1 MLSRNAMTRHARAVG
16 LPRGYVLTAM
26 IAAALAPKAYAEPT
40 EKKGVAPSASGTV
53 TFDPDFLPKGSAAHI
68 DISRFEKAG
77 YITPGTYRADV
88 VLNQQWRARED
99 VTFATEP
106 GSDETQ
112 LCLDAQSLSRYGV
125 DVWKVAMAAAEGKA
139 ERLPEGRFCAPLSR
153 YIPDATM
160 SFDMGNQELTLT
172 VPQIYEQ
179 RNARGYVDPS
189 QWDAGTTAAT
199 VSYNANAY
207 TNTGGTNYSSGYLGI
222 NAAAHSGSWHVYHQG
237 SLNLS
242 SFGGTSYQSAATYL
256 QHDLPAWREQ
266 LTAGDLFTSGEM
278 FDSVRVRGV
287 RLATEDRMLPQ
298 SLRGFAPVVRGVAET
313 NARVVVRQNG
323 YLIYETNAAPGPFVI
338 DDLYPTG
345 YGGDLNVEVIE
356 ADGRVKRFVV
366 PFSTVTQ
373 LLRPGIDRWSATV
386 GKVNGLNLQDAPNI
400 LQGTYQRGLTN
411 ILTAYGGV
419 TLASGYRSVLA
430 GSAINT
436 QVGAFSL
443 DVTQAQQS
451 VSGQST
457 SNGVSVRLG
466 YNKNI
471 VETGTNLAFAAY
483 RYSTNGFVGL
493 SDMVA
498 VRDAAARGI
507 PTDTVLRQRSRLDVN
522 LAQSL
527 GEKAGSLNVSGS
539 MRNYWSGG
547 GSQLDYTI
555 GYSNNWRNLTY
566 SITAQRTRESLSAPG
581 RWNEFSQIPGAID
594 APIPTIDSRWDT
606 RVFFTVSIPLGS
618 KVSSPTVTATH
629 NQSHRDGSSTQVSLS
644 GNAGEDQRIG
654 YGVTAGRN
662 DGSSALSANARYNGS
677 YGQVGTNYSQ
687 GNGYRQFG
695 VGASG
700 GLVVHGGGVT
710 FAPTLGETIGLI
722 YAPDAAGA
730 RVQNGQGA
738 VVDRRGYAVVPS
750 LNPYELNTV
759 ALDPKGMSTGTE
771 LKSTTVSVAPRAG
784 SVVKLTYETKAGRAL
799 IIDSQQADGK
809 PLPFGAQVE
818 DDQGTNVG
826 VVGQAS
832 RVIATGLLASG
843 GLTVRWGEGA
853 ENSCRINVT
862 LPDKPA
868 ASGYERFDAVCEPL
882 AAAAAPA
889 AEPLK
894 TSSAFSQA
902 PQPHG
907 AVLTKA
913 RFSSMRTTPSSRTEM
928 QG

>member
-1 MLSRNAMTRHARAVG
+1 MTKQARALG
-16 LPRGYVLTAM
+16 LPRGYVLSAM

-40 EKKGVAPSASGTV
+40 ETDAAPSASGTV
-53 TFDPDFLPKGSAAHI
+53 TFDPDFFPKGTAARI

-88 VLNQQWRARED
+88 VLNRQWRARED
-99 VTFATEP
+99 ITFVTES
-106 GSDETQ
+106 GSQETQ

-160 SFDMGNQELTLT
+160 SFDMGSQELTLT

-179 RNARGYVDPS
+179 RQARGYVDPS

-207 TNTGGTNYSSGYLGI
+207 TNSGGANYSSGYLGM
-222 NAAAHSGSWHVYHQG
+222 NAAVHQGSWHLYHQG
-237 SLNLS
+237 SLSLS
-242 SFGGTSYQSAATYL
+242 SVGGSGYQSAATYL

-278 FDSVRVRGV
+278 FDSVRVRGI

-323 YLIYETNAAPGPFVI
+323 YVIYETNAAPGPFVI

-345 YGGDLNVEVIE
+345 YGGDLHVEVTE

-366 PFSTVTQ
+366 PFSTVAQ
-373 LLRPGIDRWSATV
+373 LLRPGVDRWSATV
-386 GKVNGLNLQDAPNI
+386 GKVNGRNLQDAPNI

-411 ILTAYGGV
+411 LLTAYGGV

-430 GSAINT
+430 GGAVNT
-436 QVGAFSL
+436 DVGAFSM

-457 SNGVSVRLG
+457 SNGMSVRLG

-471 VETGTNLAFAAY
+471 VDTGTNLAFAAY
-483 RYSTNGFVGL
+483 RYSTSGFVGL
-493 SDMVA
+493 NDMVA
-498 VRDAAARGI
+498 VRDAAARGL
-507 PTDTVLRQRSRLDVN
+507 PTDTVLRQRSRVDVN

-527 GEKAGSLNVSGS
+527 GQKAGSLNVSAS

-555 GYSNNWRNLTY
+555 GYSNQWRNLTY
-566 SITAQRTRESLSAPG
+566 SVTAQRTRESLSAPG
-581 RWNEFSQIPGAID
+581 RWNDFNQIPGAID
-594 APIPTIDSRWDT
+594 SPTPTIDSRWDT
-606 RVFFTVSIPLGS
+606 RVFFIVSIPLGS
-618 KVSSPTVTATH
+618 KVTSPTVMATH
-629 NQSHRDGSSTQVSLS
+629 NYSQRDGSNSQVGVS
-644 GNAGEDQRIG
+644 GNVGEDQRIG
-654 YGVTAGRN
+654 YGMTVSRN
-662 DGSSALSANARYNGS
+662 DGSSALSANTRYSGA
-677 YGQVGTNYSQ
+677 YGQVGANYSQ
-687 GNGYRQFG
+687 GSGYRQVG

-710 FAPTLGETIGLI
+710 FAPSLGDTIGLV

-730 RVQNGQGA
+730 RVQAGQGS
-738 VVDRRGYAVVPS
+738 VVDSKGYAIVPN

-759 ALDPKGMSTGTE
+759 TLDPKGMSAGTE

-784 SVVKLTYETKAGRAL
+784 SVVKLTYETKAGRAV
-799 IIDSQQADGK
+799 IIDSQQPDGK

-843 GLTVRWGEGA
+843 ALTVRWGEGA
-853 ENSCRINVT
+853 EDSCRINVT
-862 LPDKPA
+862 LPDKSA
-868 ASGYERFDAVCEPL
+868 TSGYERLDAVCEPVTS
-882 AAAAAPA
+882 AAPA
-889 AEPLK
+889 AEPRSL
-894 TSSAFSQA
+894 SSDFSQA
-902 PQPHG
+902 PQPNG

-913 RFSSMRTTPSSRTEM
+913 RFSSMRSTPSPHTEM

>member
-1 MLSRNAMTRHARAVG
+1 MTKHARALG
-16 LPRGYVLTAM
+16 LPRGYVLSAM
-26 IAAALAPKAYAEPT
+26 IAAALAPKAYAAPT
-40 EKKGVAPSASGTV
+40 EKEKETDAAPSTSGTV
-53 TFDPDFLPKGSAAHI
+53 TFDPDFFPKGTSSQV
-68 DISRFEKAG
+68 DISRFEKGG

-99 VTFATEP
+99 VMFVTEP
-106 GSDETQ
+106 GSQQTQ

-160 SFDMGNQELTLT
+160 NFDMGNQELTLT

-179 RNARGYVDPS
+179 RQARGYVDPS

-199 VSYNANAY
+199 LSYNANAY
-207 TNTGGTNYSSGYLGI
+207 TNSGGTNYSSGYLGI
-222 NAAAHSGSWHVYHQG
+222 NAAIHKGSWHVYHQG
-237 SLNLS
+237 ALGLS
-242 SFGGTSYQSAATYL
+242 SVGGSGYQAAATYL

-345 YGGDLNVEVIE
+345 YGGDLHVEVTE

-373 LLRPGIDRWSATV
+373 LLRPGISRWSATV
-386 GKVNGLNLQDAPNI
+386 GKVNGLNLQDAPGI

-419 TLASGYRSVLA
+419 TLASGYRSFLA
-430 GSAINT
+430 GSAVNT
-436 QVGAFSL
+436 DVGAFSL
-443 DVTQAQQS
+443 DVTQAHQS
-451 VSGQST
+451 VGQS
-457 SNGVSVRLG
+457 SSDGMSVRVG

-471 VETGTNLAFAAY
+471 VNTGTNLAVAAY
-483 RYSTNGFVGL
+483 RYSTSGFVGL

-498 VRDAAARGI
+498 VRDAAARGL
-507 PTDTVLRQRSRLDVN
+507 PTDIVLRQRSRVDLN

-527 GEKAGSLNVSGS
+527 GEKAGSLNVSAS

-555 GYSNNWRNLTY
+555 GYSNRWRNLTY
-566 SITAQRTRESLSAPG
+566 SITAQRTRESIANAG
-581 RWNEFSQIPGAID
+581 RWSDFNQIPGAID
-594 APIPTIDSRWDT
+594 APTPTIDSRWDT
-606 RVFFTVSIPLGS
+606 RLFFTVSIPLGS
-618 KVSSPTVTATH
+618 KVTSPTVSASH
-629 NQSHRDGSSTQVSLS
+629 SQSHRDGSNSQVSLS

-654 YGVTAGRN
+654 YGMTVGRN
-662 DGSSALSANARYNGS
+662 DGSSALSANTRYSGA
-677 YGQVGTNYSQ
+677 YGQVGANYSQ
-687 GNGYRQFG
+687 GTGYRQVG

-710 FAPTLGETIGLI
+710 FAPMLGDTIGLV

-730 RVQNGQGA
+730 RVSNSQGA
-738 VVDRRGYAVVPS
+738 VVDRKGYAVVS
-750 LNPYELNTV
+750 NLNPYELNTV
-759 ALDPKGMSTGTE
+759 TLDPKGMAAGTE

-784 SVVKLTYETKAGRAL
+784 AVVKLTYETKAGRAV
-799 IIDSQQADGK
+799 IIDSQKPDGQA
-809 PLPFGAQVE
+809 LPFGAEVV

-832 RVIATGLLASG
+832 RVIATGLLTSG
-843 GLTVRWGEGA
+843 ALTVRWGEGA

-868 ASGYERFDAVCEPL
+868 ASGFERFDAVCEPG
-882 AAAAAPA
+882 APSEPSAPA
-889 AEPLK
+889 VQPVNLSE
-894 TSSAFSQA
+894 AFGQA

-907 AVLTKA
+907 AMLTKA
-913 RFSSMRTTPSSRTEM
+913 RFSSTRLTPSPRTEV

>member
-1 MLSRNAMTRHARAVG
+1 MLSRDAVTRHARAVG

-40 EKKGVAPSASGTV
+40 EKEAGPATSGTV
-53 TFDPDFLPKGSAAHI
+53 TFDPDFLPKGTASHI
-68 DISRFEKAG
+68 DISRFERAG
-77 YITPGTYRADV
+77 YIIPGTYRADV

-106 GSDETQ
+106 GSGETQ

-139 ERLPEGRFCAPLSR
+139 ERLPEGRFCAPLNR
-153 YIPDATM
+153 YVPDATM
-160 SFDMGNQELTLT
+160 SFDMGSQELTLT

-179 RNARGYVDPS
+179 RQARGYVDPS

-207 TNTGGTNYSSGYLGI
+207 TNSGGTNYSSGYLGI
-222 NAAAHSGSWHVYHQG
+222 NAAAHQGSWHLYHQG
-237 SLNLS
+237 ALSLS
-242 SFGGTSYQSAATYL
+242 SYGGSNYQAAATYL

-298 SLRGFAPVVRGVAET
+298 SQRGFAPVVRGVAET

-323 YLIYETNAAPGPFVI
+323 YRIYETNAAPGPFVI

-345 YGGDLNVEVIE
+345 YGGDLHVEVIE
-356 ADGRVKRFVV
+356 ADGRIKRFVV
-366 PFSTVTQ
+366 PFSTVAQ
-373 LLRPGIDRWSATV
+373 LLRPGVDRWSATV
-386 GKVNGLNLQDAPNI
+386 GKVSGLNLQDAPNI

-430 GSAINT
+430 GGAVNT
-436 QVGAFSL
+436 NVGAFSL
-443 DVTQAQQS
+443 DVTQAHQS
-451 VSGQST
+451 VSGQPS
-457 SNGVSVRLG
+457 SDGMSVRLG

-471 VETGTNLAFAAY
+471 VNTGTNLAFAAY

-493 SDMVA
+493 NDMVA
-498 VRDAAARGI
+498 VRDAAARGLQ
-507 PTDTVLRQRSRLDVN
+507 TDTVLRQRSRVDVN
-522 LAQSL
+522 IAQSL
-527 GEKAGSLNVSGS
+527 GEKAGSLNVSAS

-555 GYSNNWRNLTY
+555 GYSNSWRNLTY
-566 SITAQRTRESLSAPG
+566 SVTAQRTRESISAPG
-581 RWNEFSQIPGAID
+581 RWSDFNSIPGAIN
-594 APIPTIDSRWDT
+594 APTPTLGARWDT
-606 RVFFTVSIPLGS
+606 RLFFTLSIPLGS
-618 KVSSPTVTATH
+618 KVNSPTLSATH
-629 NQSHRDGSSTQVSLS
+629 NQSHRDGGNSQVTLS
-644 GNAGEDQRIG
+644 GNAGENQRIG
-654 YGVTAGRN
+654 YGITAGRN
-662 DGSSALSANARYNGS
+662 EGRLALSANTRYNGA
-677 YGQVGTNYSQ
+677 YGQVGANYSE
-687 GNGYRQFG
+687 GNGYRQVG

-710 FAPTLGETIGLI
+710 FAPTLGDTIGLV

-738 VVDRRGYAVVPS
+738 VVDRKGYAVVS
-750 LNPYELNTV
+750 NLNPYELNTV
-759 ALDPKGMSTGTE
+759 TLDPKGMAAGTE

-784 SVVKLTYETKAGRAL
+784 SVVKLTYETKAGRAV
-799 IIDSQQADGK
+799 IIDSQQPDGK

-853 ENSCRINVT
+853 ENSCRISVT

-868 ASGYERFDAVCEPL
+868 ASGYERFNAVCEPVTP
-882 AAAAAPA
+882 AAPA
-889 AEPLK
+889 AAEPLNI
-894 TSSAFSQA
+894 SGDFSQA
-902 PQPHG
+902 PQLNG

-913 RFSSMRTTPSSRTEM
+913 RFSSMRSTPSPHTEM

>member
-1 MLSRNAMTRHARAVG
+1 MLPRDAMRKQARSVG
-16 LPRGYVLTAM
+16 LPRGYVLSAM
-26 IAAALAPKAYAEPT
+26 IAAALAPKAYAAPT
-40 EKKGVAPSASGTV
+40 EKETGAAPASSGTV
-53 TFDPDFLPKGSAAHI
+53 TFDPDFFPKGASSQI
-68 DISRFEKAG
+68 DISRFEKSG

-99 VTFATEP
+99 VTFVTEA
-106 GSDETQ
+106 SSQETQ

-125 DVWKVAMAAAEGKA
+125 DIWKVAMAAAEGKT

-160 SFDMGNQELTLT
+160 NFDMGNQELTLT

-179 RNARGYVDPS
+179 RQARGYVDPS

-207 TNTGGTNYSSGYLGI
+207 TNTGSTNYSSGYLGI
-222 NAAAHSGSWHVYHQG
+222 NAAAHKGSWHLYHQG
-237 SLNLS
+237 ALNVS
-242 SFGGTSYQSAATYL
+242 SFGGSSYQAAATYL

-266 LTAGDLFTSGEM
+266 VTAGDLFTSGEM

-298 SLRGFAPVVRGVAET
+298 SQRGFAPVVRGVAET

-323 YLIYETNAAPGPFVI
+323 YVIYETSAAPGPFVI

-345 YGGDLNVEVIE
+345 YGGDLHVEVTE

-373 LLRPGIDRWSATV
+373 LLRPGVDRWSATV
-386 GKVNGLNLQDAPNI
+386 GKVTGLNLQDAPNI

-430 GSAINT
+430 GGALNT
-436 QVGAFSL
+436 NVGAFSF

-451 VSGQST
+451 VSGRDT
-457 SNGVSVRLG
+457 SNGVSMRVG

-471 VETGTNLAFAAY
+471 IDTGTNFAVAAY

-498 VRDAAARGI
+498 VRDAAARGL
-507 PTDTVLRQRSRLDVN
+507 PTDFVLRQRSRVDLN

-527 GEKAGSLNVSGS
+527 GEKAGSLNVSAS

-547 GSQLDYTI
+547 GSQLDYTV
-555 GYSNNWRNLTY
+555 GYSNRWRNLTY
-566 SITAQRTRESLSAPG
+566 SFTAQRTRESLLKPG
-581 RWNEFSQIPGAID
+581 PWSDFNNQIPGAID
-594 APIPTIDSRWDT
+594 NPSPSLDTRWDT
-606 RVFFTVSIPLGS
+606 RFFFTVSIPLGT
-618 KVSSPTVTATH
+618 KATSPTVSATH
-629 NQSHRDGSSTQVSLS
+629 NQSQRDGSNSQVTLS
-644 GNAGEDQRIG
+644 GNAGENQRIG
-654 YGVTAGRN
+654 YGVTAGRS
-662 DGSSALSANARYNGS
+662 DGSETLSANARYNGA
-677 YGQVGTNYSQ
+677 YGQVGANYSQ
-687 GNGYRQFG
+687 GSGYRQVG

-710 FAPTLGETIGLI
+710 FAPTLGDTIGLV

-730 RVQNGQGA
+730 RVSNGQGA
-738 VVDRRGYAVVPS
+738 VVDRKGYAVVS
-750 LNPYELNTV
+750 NLNPYELNTV
-759 ALDPKGMSTGTE
+759 TLDPKGMAAGTE

-784 SVVKLTYETKAGRAL
+784 SVVKLTYETKAGRAV
-799 IIDSQQADGK
+799 IIDSQKPDGQ
-809 PLPFGAQVE
+809 PLPFGAEVL

-832 RVIATGLLASG
+832 RVIATGLLKSG

-868 ASGYERFDAVCEPL
+868 ASGFERFDSVCEPAGATVTPVKL
-882 AAAAAPA
+882 
-889 AEPLK
+889 
-894 TSSAFSQA
+894 SDAFSQA
-902 PQPHG
+902 PQPSG
-907 AVLTKA
+907 TVLTKA
-913 RFSSMRTTPSSRTEM
+913 RFSSMRVQSSPRTEM